1 TLPAS
6 TAGLPGAGL
15 PWAIEGGG
23 ATLAARIGLPA
34 DGAPGAAEEGGG
46 TLVAVT
52 TGLPAPGPPGAAEDG
67 TGVTLVAGTT
77 GSLAAAPAGAVE
89 GSAALAPRIGFAGA
103 GAPGAAD
110 GTCGTM
116 GAGTTGSPAA
126 RSPGAVE
133 DGGAIL
139 VARTLGLRT
148 AVPPRA
154 LEGAGVTVVA
164 ATTELPG
171 AGAPGGVGGGG
182 GGIIAAGNIGLAGAG
197 GGGINAV
204 ASSAG
209 SSGAG
214 PAGGVGPFRRRSGIA
229 AGFATG
235 GATLPSTPGFEL
247 CGISFRR
254 RLGMGAAARGAFV
267 FPCRGAAF
275 LMSSGGNGLP
285 RRGTPRGSSQI
296 HFTAPLP
303 PSVRMKFFFPRRCIS
318 SITQRFEK
326 PVSLARRA
334 ISIWRPPRL
343 ADSGLGDASNRIN
356 ARHKVASAGSMTFN
370 SHWRSTSP
378 SMLAGLDQSIGL
390 RLVRLTGA
398 GPETFQEIWSFD
410 MQQGR
415 SFFPPPPACALLRM
429 RRPHRQFSLDGWGR

>member
-110 GTCGTM
+110 GTCGTLV
-116 GAGTTGSPAA
+116 AIPTGSLAA
-126 RSPGAVE
+126 GPSGAVE
-133 DGGAIL
+133 GRGAIL
-139 VARTLGLRT
+139 VARALVLR
-148 AVPPRA
+148 AAGPPRA

-164 ATTELPG
+164 ATTGLAG
-171 AGAPGGVGGGG
+171 AGPPGGVAGGA

-197 GGGINAV
+197 GGGGINAV
-204 ASSAG
+204 ASTAG
-209 SSGAG
+209 SSDAA
-214 PAGGVGPFRRRSGIA
+214 PSAGGIGPFRLRPGIR
-229 AGFATG
+229 AGFSTG
-235 GATLPSTPGFEL
+235 GATLPSAPSFEL
-247 CGISFRR
+247 CVVSLRR
-254 RLGMGAAARGAFV
+254 RLGMEAAARGAFA
-267 FPCRGAAF
+267 FPRRGAAF
-275 LMSSGGNGLP
+275 LVSSGGNGLP

-303 PSVRMKFFFPRRCIS
+303 PSVQMQLFF
-318 SITQRFEK
+318 
-326 PVSLARRA
+326 
-334 ISIWRPPRL
+334 
-343 ADSGLGDASNRIN
+343 
-356 ARHKVASAGSMTFN
+356 
-370 SHWRSTSP
+370 
-378 SMLAGLDQSIGL
+378 
-390 RLVRLTGA
+390 
-398 GPETFQEIWSFD
+398 
-410 MQQGR
+410 
-415 SFFPPPPACALLRM
+415 
-429 RRPHRQFSLDGWGR
+429 